1 MDHSN
6 IHDSAY
12 VKFHYTKGER
22 QDRSFIVLPGVL
34 ARGSEQ
40 IAPVRSVLEGSGDIL
55 AVSYLGDEWLP
66 ESIAYSVAKTIKE
79 AASNSE
85 RFTIIG
91 VSVGAY
97 LAPLIVDYLPGD
109 LQKRTDVIVIDGPY
123 GPDTLTP
130 VPGWTYRL
138 IRAGVMSWPG
148 NALGNVILDKSL
160 RLPKRENIE
169 TDSDLAFSEAMKY
182 KDKVIAKARYNLSNH
197 SWLLYAGQVRYM
209 VEKEPYVSLL
219 AKHNI
224 HTVYVACLSAKNDT
238 VKQPLAEA
246 RWRRMLLRMT
256 SYEVDSAHASFLEA
270 SRTWKREIAHIINL

>member
-1 MDHSN
+1 MGYSSTHEN
-6 IHDSAY
+6 AY
-12 VKFHYTKGER
+12 VKLDCFKGER
-22 QDRSFIVLPGVL
+22 QDRTFIVLPGVL
-34 ARGSEQ
+34 ARGIDQ
-40 IAPVRSVLEGSGDIL
+40 ISPVRSELEKSGDIL

-79 AASNSE
+79 VASNSE

-91 VSVGAY
+91 ISVGVY
-97 LAPLIVDYLPGD
+97 LAPLIVDYLPSD
-109 LQKRTDVIVIDGPY
+109 LRKRTDVIVIDGPY
-123 GPDTLTP
+123 GPDTLIP
-130 VPGWTYRL
+130 VPSWTHQL

-148 NALGNVILDKSL
+148 NRFGKIILNKSL

-169 TDSDLAFSEAMKY
+169 TDPELTFSKAMEY
-182 KDKVIAKARYNLSNH
+182 KDTVIADARLFLSGH

-209 VEKEPYVSLL
+209 VENEPCVILL
-219 AKHNI
+219 ARYNV

-246 RWRRMLLRMT
+246 RWRRMLLGMT